1 MEDQITLEEAL
12 RLVYFEK
19 FNGEW
24 FVHTVRGDCHFVKG
38 DCDTVI
44 GNCGRVKGNCNNV
57 EGYCGVVGGNCGVVQ
72 GDCTVIYGT
81 VKTTISG
88 REWQFIEKPAEK
100 LKRLIVSNSDLWP
113 EMKDEMIK
121 TLNEI

>member
-19 FNGEW
+19 YNGEW
-24 FVHTVRGDCHFVKG
+24 HVNTVRGDCRFVEGDCYIVKG
-38 DCDTVI
+38 DCTH
-44 GNCGRVKGNCNNV
+44 VKGDCNN
-57 EGYCGVVGGNCGVVQ
+57 VGGNCGSVT

-81 VKTTISG
+81 VKTTIKG
-88 REWQFIEKPAEK
+88 REWQFIETPAEK
-100 LKRLIVSNSDLWP
+100 LKRLIVSNSNLQP

-121 TLNEI
+121 TLNKISN